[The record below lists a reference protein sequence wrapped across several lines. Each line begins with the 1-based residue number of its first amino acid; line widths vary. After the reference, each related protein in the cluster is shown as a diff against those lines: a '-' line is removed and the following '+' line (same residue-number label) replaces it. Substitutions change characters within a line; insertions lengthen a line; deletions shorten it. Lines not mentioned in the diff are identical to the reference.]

1 MPRKQRFAPPGY
13 WLHLTQRGN
22 KQHRIFTTDAD
33 RQYFLQLLETHSEQ
47 RAVRIAAYT
56 LMPTHFHLVAAGD
69 RPDAISLFMM
79 DVNGRY
85 ASYRHSLERQTGRFW
100 HGRFFS
106 CVLEDSYWE
115 AALRYVELNA
125 MRARLVTTLDD
136 FRWSSARVHL
146 GLDSAPSWLDLALF
160 QQRWEKPDSWRD
172 ALPTLTRRQVADL
185 RLATRHDTALGSDAF
200 IAHLERVYDIQLRA
214 KPLGKLRKTPGS
226 AGRATA
232 SGGESALGR
241 PR

>member
-33 RQYFLQLLETHSEQ
+33 RHHFLQLLEIHSEQ

-56 LMPTHFHLVAAGD
+56 LMPTHFHLVAKGD

-85 ASYRHSLERQTGRFW
+85 ATYRNSQERQCGRFW
-100 HGRFFS
+100 QGRFYS

-115 AALRYVELNA
+115 AALRSVELNA
-125 MRARLVTTLDD
+125 LRARLVTNLED
-136 FRWSSARVHL
+136 FRWSSARAHL
-146 GLDSAPSWLDLALF
+146 GLDLVPPWLELHRFQRSANEPNQW
-160 QQRWEKPDSWRD
+160 
-172 ALPTLTRRQVADL
+172 RQVLSKSTRHEVAEL
-185 RLATRHDTALGSDAF
+185 RLATQHDAALGSDAF
-200 IAHLERVYDIQLRA
+200 IANLERTYDIQLRA
-214 KPLGKLRKTPGS
+214 KPLSKLRKLPVA
-226 AGRATA
+226 AGRAA
-232 SGGESALGR
+232 AMGGEEALGGSR
-241 PR
+241 